1 MKPGF
6 LKRELWIRIGFAVFL
21 FIIGYLVGAG
31 IGKTVHQLTKS
42 GKQAVL
48 ILPGTPGHSFN

>member
-6 LKRELWIRIGFAVFL
+6 LTRELFVRIGFALLLFL
-21 FIIGYLVGAG
+21 VGYLVGGG
-31 IGKTVHQLTKS
+31 IGKTIQNLTKS

-48 ILPGTPGHSFN
+48 ILPGKPGPSFS